1 MKRIFTF
8 LLLIIFVSQSYLV
21 FSQDLPPRLTLKDL
35 ETEIALSADFKDYDE
50 AAWEEKSQA
59 IQVATKPTDNLPLL
73 RDQMVAKIGR
83 MRDQLTG
90 NWSGMLHPSVDGITL
105 KTSTEI
111 MAELNDVLQQNISK
125 QKRLMECLACTL
137 KEIELRDA
145 GLVRDRIV
153 RSNYYID
160 YTNGIDT
167 AAGTKQ
173 GNFTADAGT
182 DTTTIVDAELNG
194 LTITDNAA
202 SSGDYVWNVTR
213 GLGSYVDSWTD
224 ATDTIVLTGAIAGQ
238 TTGDTYYIISA
249 WKTITKYTESARTAG
264 GGDTAYLRAGITWP
278 QGTLAVDITFLTDG
292 GIDLYQS
299 IIGCDDTAS
308 GVDPWGDNSD
318 VKPIIDFADGA
329 YQFVITG
336 DDFWYFNRLDIKQ
349 SADPTGAV
357 YAQTSYG
364 IKLENCDI
372 SDSGASSTEGLY
384 ARGSYVAL
392 DTCTFTD
399 CWSASVYAYE
409 SAYIIMNDC
418 IVDAGAIRGSTY
430 ALYAGLG
437 SIIEAQDCSIA
448 PSNTFSTREI
458 GTSSISKICLRNCT
472 FGIAADTLVNNM
484 GDAIFSEDDDGTFES
499 HYQEY
504 YRGKITRA
512 TASPRAGGAD
522 SYAVMVPTAKCG
534 VNSPLR
540 LGNSMSGFAR
550 IWATKD
556 IEINVSVYA
565 RVGTAW
571 DGALTAAQCYATF
584 SWLNNAVTAA
594 RTLTQSTET
603 ISNVADWTTGV
614 HAFTSGNITP
624 LQTGWVYIWFYVAHW
639 EDATEEIWV
648 DIKPVIS

>member
-8 LLLIIFVSQSYLV
+8 LLLIIFLSQSYLV

-35 ETEIALSADFKDYDE
+35 ETEIALSANFKDYDDKIWE
-50 AAWEEKSQA
+50 AKSQA

-90 NWSGMLHPSVDGITL
+90 NWSGMLHPSVDGVTL
-105 KTSTEI
+105 KTSEEMLAEI
-111 MAELNDVLQQNISK
+111 NDSLQQNIAK

-137 KEIELRDA
+137 KEIALRDD

-182 DTTTIVDAELNG
+182 NTTTIVDAELNG
-194 LTITDNAA
+194 LAITDNAA

-224 ATDTIVLTGAIAGQ
+224 ATDTIVLTAAIAGQ

-249 WKTITKYTESARTAG
+249 WKTIAKYTEGARTAG
-264 GGDTAYLRAGITWP
+264 GGDTAYLRANTTW
-278 QGTLAVDITFLTDG
+278 TETVDIAFTTDG
-292 GIDLYQS
+292 GVDLFHNL
-299 IIGCDDTAS
+299 IGCDDTAS
-308 GVDPWGDNSD
+308 GVDPWVDNSD
-318 VKPIIDFADGA
+318 VKPIVTFAGGDRHFNLDSDYYWFFNNLQITGGSQNCFYAKSANFIKFADCIFHGSGIWGLNFGNSEFLIESCSFYDNTTYSLTFTHCNGMVKDSTFNGGA
-329 YQFVITG
+329 GGTSYGVITG
-336 DDFWYFNRLDIKQ
+336 GDVLYLD
-349 SADPTGAV
+349 
-357 YAQTSYG
+357 
-364 IKLENCDI
+364 
-372 SDSGASSTEGLY
+372 
-384 ARGSYVAL
+384 
-392 DTCTFTD
+392 
-399 CWSASVYAYE
+399 
-409 SAYIIMNDC
+409 
-418 IVDAGAIRGSTY
+418 
-430 ALYAGLG
+430 
-437 SIIEAQDCSIA
+437 
-448 PSNTFSTREI
+448 
-458 GTSSISKICLRNCT
+458 NCT
-472 FGIAADTLVNNM
+472 FGVTTAHSSRDIYLNDSHGIYARNCTWTSSPVFNFPNTSFGGGLY
-484 GDAIFSEDDDGTFES
+484 SEDDDATFES
-499 HYQEY
+499 HVTDFYM
-504 YRGKITRA
+504 GKITRA

-522 SYAVMVPTAKCG
+522 SYAVMVPNANCG
-534 VNSPLR
+534 VITPLR
-540 LGNSMSGFAR
+540 LGNKMSGFSR
-550 IWATKD
+550 VWCTKD
-556 IEINVSVYA
+556 VEINIAVYA

-571 DGALTAAQCYATF
+571 DGALTNSQCYAKF
-584 SWLNNAVTAA
+584 SYLSSAATAA
-594 RTLTQSTET
+594 RTVVQSTET

-639 EDATEEIWV
+639 EDASEEVWV